1 MSKNKLTKQEEC
13 AELEYYEKT
22 GRLAR
27 WENIGHMFG
36 KLQELI
42 NRNLKDYCDMPNKE
56 RGEEYLARVR
66 EERAL
71 LREILEGLNRLNGT
85 VLEGVAKYTAEEPKR
100 PNWLP

>member
-1 MSKNKLTKQEEC
+1 MSKSKLTEQEEL

-22 GRLAR
+22 GRRER
-27 WENIGHMFG
+27 WTNIGHMFG
-36 KLQELI
+36 KLQERI
-42 NRNLKDYCDMPNKE
+42 SRNLKEYCNMPNEE
-56 RGEEYLARVR
+56 RGEEYLSRVR

-71 LREILEGLNRLNGT
+71 LFQILEGLNRLNST

>member
-1 MSKNKLTKQEEC
+1 MSKNKLTKQEER

-22 GRLAR
+22 GRRER
-27 WENIGHMFG
+27 WKNLGHMFG
-36 KLQELI
+36 KLQERI
-42 NRNLKDYCDMPNKE
+42 SRNLKEYCNNPNEE

-85 VLEGVAKYTAEEPKR
+85 MLEGVAKYATEEPKR
-100 PNWLP
+100 PLWLP